1 MDDSIKIYTPNEI
14 DYQQWKDLVN
24 NSSTATFFQSPEGYN
39 FYASL
44 SFLSTFLVGVAQNG
58 QLKGIVCG
66 YIQAEMKG
74 AIAYLSRRA
83 IIPGGVLL
91 ADNISD
97 DALFMLLT
105 YTKTY
110 LSDKAIY
117 IEIRNYKDFSN
128 YKRVFQ
134 AAGYGYHP
142 HFNIQVDTSHVNTA
156 FSRLSQSKKRQVRK
170 AEKLG
175 LSWHITKDYN
185 DICAFYSL
193 LESVY
198 REKVK
203 TPLFPVSF
211 FQEVSKNDNGR
222 IFVVKLHDI
231 VVGGMA
237 CIHWQG
243 RTTYEYFVCANKKL
257 DHKYFISVY
266 ITWKAIEYAAINQCY
281 YFDFMGAGK
290 PDAAYGVREFKS
302 KFGGNLVEFGRFR
315 YVNQPWL
322 FALGK
327 IGVRMYGTV
336 KKWKIN
342 GNFHKKLQS

>member
-1 MDDSIKIYTPNEI
+1 MDDNIKIYTPNEI

-24 NSSTATFFQSPEGYN
+24 NSSTATFFQSPEGYE
-39 FYASL
+39 FFSSL
-44 SFLSTFLVGVAQNG
+44 SFLSSFLFAVNENG
-58 QLKGIVCG
+58 KLKGVICG
-66 YIQAEMKG
+66 YIQAEEKG
-74 AIAYLSRRA
+74 IISYLSRRA

-91 ADNISD
+91 ADDISNE
-97 DALFMLLT
+97 ALLMLLT
-105 YTKTY
+105 FTKTY
-110 LSDKAIY
+110 LLKKAIY

-128 YKRVFQ
+128 NKGVFQ

-142 HFNIQVDTSHVNTA
+142 HLNIQVDTSNASRA
-156 FSRLSQSKKRQVRK
+156 FIRLSPSKKRQVRK

-175 LSWHITKDYN
+175 LSWHISKDYN

-211 FQEVSKNDNGR
+211 FQELSKNDNGR
-222 IFVVKLHDI
+222 IFVVKLQDS

-257 DHKYFISVY
+257 DQEYFISVY
-266 ITWKAIEYAAINQCY
+266 ITWKAIEYAAINECN

-302 KFGGNLVEFGRFR
+302 KFGGKIVEFGRFR